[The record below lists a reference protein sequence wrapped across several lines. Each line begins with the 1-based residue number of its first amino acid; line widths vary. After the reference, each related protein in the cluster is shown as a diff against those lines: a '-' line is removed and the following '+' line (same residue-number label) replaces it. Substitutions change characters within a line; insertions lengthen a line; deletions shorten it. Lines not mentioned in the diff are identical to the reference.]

1 MQVLLR
7 VCIEACSFV
16 LNQLIDDLAFST
28 SMSSYKDTTGTG
40 ELSQKSSTFAIS
52 HSKARPAE
60 IQTSIGVNRCQ

>member
-7 VCIEACSFV
+7 VCIEVCSFI
-16 LNQLIDDLAFST
+16 LNQLTDDLAFSI

-60 IQTSIGVNRCQ
+60 VQNLDRC